1 MKKRIMIVHKDRCN
15 PKGCGGY
22 LCMRVSPSNKMGKE
36 AIVKSSDGK
45 VEVNEEVITDADRIA
60 ANKCPFDA
68 LSMINL
74 PEKLTNPIHRYGK
87 NGFVL
92 FKLPIPV
99 FGKVTGIIGKN
110 GIGKTTALKI
120 LSGQLKP
127 NMASENEA
135 SEKEIIDYF
144 KGSEAQ
150 SYFEKLFNGKI
161 QISYKPQQ
169 VDLIPKNYN
178 GSVQELLEKIDEKK
192 ELEKITKQLD
202 IGKILDHD
210 IKKISG
216 GELQRVAIAATV
228 LKKANVYFFDEP
240 TSYLDIKQRLKVSKF
255 LRELADENTAVLVVE
270 HDLIILDY
278 LADLIHIVYG
288 KETEY
293 GIFSGLKSSKSGIN
307 SYLSGMLKEENIQFR
322 SKAINFG
329 DVQAFTKQQESE
341 LTNWNKETVTFDK
354 FKLDTNKGSIKNN
367 EIIGIV
373 GENGIGKTCFVNL
386 ISKQKLKISYK
397 PQYLDS
403 SEELV
408 RVVLKDAIKDTNI
421 MKHLELEYLLDK
433 QLDKLSG
440 GELQRVIIAKTLAE
454 DTDLILMDEPSAYL
468 DIEQRLAVSKLI
480 DEHCRI
486 TEKAAIIVDHDLL
499 FLDHISDN
507 LLVFE
512 GIPAEEGS
520 VTGPFPLKKGMN
532 IFLEELNISFRRDE
546 ETRRPRANKPDSQM
560 DRKQKQA
567 GNLYA

>member
-1 MKKRIMIVHKDRCN
+1 MIVHKDRCN
-15 PKGCGGY
+15 PVGCGGF

-36 AIVKSSDGK
+36 AIIKSSDGK
-45 VEVNEEVITDADRIA
+45 VEVNEEVITDADRIS

-99 FGKVTGIIGKN
+99 FGKVTGIVGRN

-127 NMASENEA
+127 NMASGQEA
-135 SEKEIIDYF
+135 SEEKIIDYF

-150 SYFEKLFNGKI
+150 SYFEKLFDNKI
-161 QISYKPQQ
+161 KISYKPQQ
-169 VDLIPKNYN
+169 VDLIPKNYD
-178 GSVQELLEKIDEKK
+178 GTVKELLEKVDEKNS
-192 ELEKITKQLD
+192 LEKIAKKLD
-202 IGKILDHD
+202 LQKVLDHD

-240 TSYLDIKQRLKVSKF
+240 TSYLDIKQRLKIAKF
-255 LRELADENTAVLVVE
+255 LRELADENTAVMVVE

-307 SYLSGMLKEENIQFR
+307 AYLSGMLKEENIQFR

-329 DVQAFTKQQESE
+329 EVQAFTKKQEAE
-341 LTNWNKETVTFDK
+341 LAEWSKETVTFGK
-354 FKLDTNKGSIKNN
+354 FKLNTNEGNIKNN
-367 EIIGIV
+367 EILGVV
-373 GENGIGKTCFVNL
+373 GENGIGKTSFVNL
-386 ISKQKLKISYK
+386 ISKKKLKISYK
-397 PQYLDS
+397 PQYLSS
-403 SEELV
+403 SEEIV
-408 RVVLKDAIKDTNI
+408 RIFLKNAVKDTTI
-421 MKHLELEYLLDK
+421 MKHLELEHLLDK
-433 QLDKLSG
+433 QLNNLSG
-440 GELQRVIIAKTLAE
+440 GELQRVSIAKTLAE
-454 DTDLILMDEPSAYL
+454 DADLVLMDEPSAYL

-486 TEKAAIIVDHDLL
+486 TEKAAVIVDHDLL

-512 GIPAEEGS
+512 GTPAEEGN
-520 VTGPFPLKKGMN
+520 VTGPFPLKEGMN
-532 IFLEELNISFRRDE
+532 TFLEELNISFRRDE
-546 ETRRPRANKPDSQM
+546 ETKRPRANKQDSQM
-560 DRKQKQA
+560 DRKQKQS
-567 GNLYA
+567 GKLYA

>member
-15 PKGCGGY
+15 PVGCGGY

-36 AIVKSSDGK
+36 AIVKGSDGK
-45 VEVNEEVITDADRIA
+45 VEVNEDVITDADRIA

-74 PEKLTNPIHRYGK
+74 PEKLTNPIHRFGK

-99 FGKVTGIIGKN
+99 FGKVTGIIGRN

-135 SEKEIIDYF
+135 SEDEIIDYF

-150 SYFEKLFNGKI
+150 SYFEKLFNKKI

-178 GSVQELLEKIDEKK
+178 GTVNELLEHVDEKK
-192 ELEKITKQLD
+192 ELKKIAKQLD
-202 IGKILDHD
+202 IEKVLDHD

-255 LRELADENTAVLVVE
+255 LRDLADEKTAVLVVE

-341 LTNWNKETVTFDK
+341 LTNWSKETVTFGK
-354 FKLDTNKGSIKNN
+354 FKLNTNEGSIKNN
-367 EIIGIV
+367 EIVGIV
-373 GENGIGKTCFVNL
+373 GENGIGKTCFVKL
-386 ISKQKLKISYK
+386 IAKKKLKISYK
-397 PQYLDS
+397 PQYLDG

-408 RVVLKDAIKDTNI
+408 RRVLKNAIKDTTI
-421 MKHLELEYLLDK
+421 MKHLELEHLLDK
-433 QLDKLSG
+433 QLNNLSG
-440 GELQRVIIAKTLAE
+440 GELQRVMIAKTLAE
-454 DTDLILMDEPSAYL
+454 DADLVLMDEPSAYL

-480 DEHCRI
+480 DEHCGI

-512 GIPAEEGS
+512 GVPADEGN
-520 VTGPFPLKKGMN
+520 VTGPFPLKEGMN
-532 IFLEELNISFRRDE
+532 TFLEELNISFRRDE
-546 ETRRPRANKPDSQM
+546 ETKRPRANKPDSQM
-560 DRKQKQA
+560 DRKQKQS